1 MEEKSYVYKCPYL
14 VVSLEMVDR
23 AERVR
28 GVQSEVSLP
37 PAVFPGA
44 GEVTPVIVLHVAA
57 AMALLVLVFTTFRRL
72 ISVSLPNI
80 G

>member
-1 MEEKSYVYKCPYL
+1 MEKKSYVYKCPYL
-14 VVSLEMVDR
+14 VVSLEMVDG
-23 AERVR
+23 AERVLC
-28 GVQSEVSLP
+28 VQSEVSLP